1 MGLLVL
7 GSRLLVS
14 SASDIA
20 RALKISEGVIGLTIV
35 AAGTSMPEVATSL
48 TAAFRKHSDIAV
60 GNVIG
65 SNIFNI
71 LGILGLGA
79 LLRPLSTVEISTT
92 DLGMMGALTVVVVPL
107 LWTRRQLQRWEGALL
122 VIGYVAYLFVLV
134 LQ

>member
-1 MGLLVL
+1 
-7 GSRLLVS
+7 
-14 SASDIA
+14 
-20 RALKISEGVIGLTIV
+20 
-35 AAGTSMPEVATSL
+35 MPEVATSL